1 MADAGKAGASIFV
14 PTLSNKSHCA
24 DMPMNPSWPISLK
37 SSYILKASTGSDDY
51 PKLACPPY
59 IHYNVLVGN
68 LTAKQA
74 VDATTVVASTS
85 MTAPTFNGNAT
96 SATTATTC
104 ANKGFDIPH
113 VKDSNKRIRHI
124 CVEGPESGIYV
135 RGRLTDSN
143 IINLPEYWYG
153 LIDPATITVTL
164 TQIASS
170 QDLIVDS
177 IPWGKSVVIKSGN
190 GTSIDCFYEV
200 WAARWLDRKDHSK
213 KLHVVYEGTSSSDYP
228 GLNDDFVG
236 VHYDNQNIIK
246 HNEDIEL

>member
-1 MADAGKAGASIFV
+1 MADIVQKFI
-14 PTLSNKSHCA
+14 PKQSNKTHCSDSPTA
-24 DMPMNPSWPISLK
+24 GYGPYSKQYDFIVK
-37 SSYILKASTGSDDY
+37 GSTGDDDY
-51 PKLACPPY
+51 PSDACKPY
-59 IHYNVLVGN
+59 LHYNVLVGSLAADIDISAPQISCTG
-68 LTAKQA
+68 LTAST
-74 VDATTVVASTS
+74 ATI
-85 MTAPTFNGNAT
+85 PTITGICNGNKIS
-96 SATTATTC
+96 SA
-104 ANKGFDIPH
+104 FDIPH

-124 CVEGPESGIYV
+124 VAEGPEPGIYI
-135 RGRLTDSN
+135 RGRLTGSN
-143 IINLPEYWYG
+143 VIELPEYWDG
-153 LIDPATITVTL
+153 LIDPETITVTL

-200 WAARWLDRKDHSK
+200 WAARWLDRNDHSK

-246 HNEDIEL
+246 HNEDVQL